1 MTQEFYFWIYT
12 QKNLKQDLEKLFV
25 HLCSEQ
31 HYSQEPKCGSNS
43 SAHQQLKRDTKCGLY
58 LQEHI
63 IQP

>member
-31 HYSQEPKCGSNS
+31 HYSQ
-43 SAHQQLKRDTKCGLY
+43 
-58 LQEHI
+58 
-63 IQP
+63 